1 MLSVWC
7 HYRRPYLNPVPHKTQ
22 WRSTLCY
29 HIGTSYAAFFSV
41 LPLSV
46 ISFSVCFFCLLFIF
60 IYTYCIHKH
69 TYIIFLAVLGFEF
82 RLVLARQA
90 HYILS
95 HTFNLFYYSHF
106 GDRILL
112 LSAQA
117 SLPCDLC
124 FFFFFS
130 FFKAALG
137 PHAC

>member
-1 MLSVWC
+1 MEKYIVLSHWYQLRC
-7 HYRRPYLNPVPHKTQ
+7 FLLRP
-22 WRSTLCY
+22 STKCDLIFCM
-29 HIGTSYAAFFSV
+29 
-41 LPLSV
+41 
-46 ISFSVCFFCLLFIF
+46 FFCLLFIF